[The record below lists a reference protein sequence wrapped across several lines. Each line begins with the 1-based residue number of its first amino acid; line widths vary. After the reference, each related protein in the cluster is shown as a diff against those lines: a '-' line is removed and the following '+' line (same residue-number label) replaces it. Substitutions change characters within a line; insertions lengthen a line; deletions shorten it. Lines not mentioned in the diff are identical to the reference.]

1 MLIIAL
7 FIFGLVTRLIPHLP
21 NFTPIL
27 AISLFA
33 GAYFNKKYAIWF
45 PIALY
50 TISELI
56 IGGND
61 VIFFTAGSIF
71 LITLLGMRL
80 RGRTSLKNNLFYGLI
95 SPIIFFLISNFGV
108 WAIGWYP
115 PTLAGLTQCYIM
127 ALPFLKVS
135 ILASLSYVA
144 VLTLANNLI
153 VNKITNKKLAF
164 VLLLK

>member
-1 MLIIAL
+1 MLIITL
-7 FIFGLVTRLIPHLP
+7 FIFGLVTRLMPHLP

-50 TISELI
+50 AISELI

-95 SPIIFFLISNFGV
+95 SPIIFFLVSNFGV

-115 PTLAGLTQCYIM
+115 PTFAGLTQCYIM

-135 ILASLSYVA
+135 ILASVSYVA
-144 VLTLANNLI
+144 VLTLANDII
-153 VNKITNKKLAF
+153 VNKVTNKKLAF

>member
-7 FIFGLVTRLIPHLP
+7 FIFGLVTRLVPHLP

-50 TISELI
+50 TISEVI

-61 VIFFTAGSIF
+61 VIFFTAGGIF

-80 RGRTSLKNNLFYGLI
+80 RSRRSLKNNLVYGLI
-95 SPIIFFLISNFGV
+95 SPIIFFLVSNFGV
-108 WAIGWYP
+108 WAVGWYP
-115 PTLAGLTQCYIM
+115 PTLSGLTQSYIM
-127 ALPFLKVS
+127 AIPFLRVS
-135 ILASLSYVA
+135 IIASLSYVA
-144 VLTLANNLI
+144 ILTLANNAI
-153 VNKITNKKLAF
+153 VNRVTNKKLAF
-164 VLLLK
+164 ALLLK

>member
-1 MLIIAL
+1 MLIITL

-95 SPIIFFLISNFGV
+95 SPIIFFLVSNFGV

-115 PTLAGLTQCYIM
+115 PTFAGLTQCYIM

-135 ILASLSYVA
+135 ILASVSYVA
-144 VLTLANNLI
+144 VLTLANDII
-153 VNKITNKKLAF
+153 VNKVTNKKLAF

>member
-1 MLIIAL
+1 MLIITL
-7 FIFGLVTRLIPHLP
+7 FIFGLVTRLMPHLP

-115 PTLAGLTQCYIM
+115 PTLIGLTQCYIM

-135 ILASLSYVA
+135 ILASVSYVA

-153 VNKITNKKLAF
+153 VNKVTNKKLAF
-164 VLLLK
+164 ALLLK